1 MDDVKIPNF
10 RLDGK
15 VAVVTG
21 GTSGIGYAIALT
33 FANYGADVVV
43 AALPPDECARVEGEI
58 ASLGVRSLGV
68 AMDVTDPVQV
78 DALIRTTVEKMGKVD
93 ITVCAAGI
101 VCNKKAFDLTPEDF
115 QRVFDIDAKGVFLCA
130 TAAAK
135 QMVEQGTGGRI
146 IAVASAA
153 AFSGSPTLAA
163 YCTAKAGVVNLVK
176 ALATEWARY
185 QITVNALCPGYVATP
200 LNKET
205 FANER
210 ALDAIIKHSPL
221 RRLGTVEEMAAAAL
235 YLASD
240 FSGDT
245 TGTSLLVDGGGAA
258 M

>member
-1 MDDVKIPNF
+1 MS
-10 RLDGK
+10 K
-15 VAVVTG
+15 VAIVTG

-33 FANYGADVVV
+33 FARYGADVVV
-43 AALPPDECARVEGEI
+43 AALPQDECERVEAEI
-58 ASLGVRSLGV
+58 ASLGVRSMGY
-68 AMDVTDPVQV
+68 AMDVTDPKQV
-78 DALIRTTVEKMGKVD
+78 DALIKATVEKMGRLD
-93 ITVCAAGI
+93 IIVCAAGI
-101 VCNKKAFDLTPEDF
+101 VCNKKAFDLTAEDF
-115 QRVFDIDAKGVFLCA
+115 DRVLDIDAKGVFLTA

-135 QMVEQGTGGRI
+135 EMVALGNGGRV

-153 AFSGSPTLAA
+153 AFTGSPTLAA
-163 YCTAKAGVVNLVK
+163 YCTAKAGVVNMVK

-185 QITVNALCPGYVATP
+185 NITVNALCPGYVATP

-210 ALDAIIKHSPL
+210 ALDAIIRHSPL

-240 FSGDT
+240 FAGYT
-245 TGTSLLVDGGGAA
+245 TGTSILVDGGGAA